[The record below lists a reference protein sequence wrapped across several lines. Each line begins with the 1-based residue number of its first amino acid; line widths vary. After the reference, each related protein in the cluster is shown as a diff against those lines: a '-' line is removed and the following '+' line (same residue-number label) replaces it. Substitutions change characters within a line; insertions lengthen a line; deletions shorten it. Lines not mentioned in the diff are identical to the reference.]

1 MDPAIKR
8 MPLQRGVSGSGSGS
22 GSGSLRLAAR
32 CLARSAILGP
42 SGSNTEPGRAG
53 PSSVKS
59 IGGSLAAV
67 RCVSIDE
74 RPIPARFQ
82 RSAVPWVPT
91 DGRASRALERYLLSH
106 GFQTGRRD
114 DACAS
119 SGPAP
124 NSGSSGEIGGSGS
137 MLSVR
142 LLLRLRRPVALRLGR
157 CLARVLPRG
166 AARNPGLAPCSSAER
181 AAG

>member
-22 GSGSLRLAAR
+22 GSGSLRLAAW

-67 RCVSIDE
+67 RCVSI
-74 RPIPARFQ
+74 A
-82 RSAVPWVPT
+82 T
-91 DGRASRALERYLLSH
+91 DGRASRALEKYLLSH

-119 SGPAP
+119 SEPAP

-157 CLARVLPRG
+157 CLGRVLPRG